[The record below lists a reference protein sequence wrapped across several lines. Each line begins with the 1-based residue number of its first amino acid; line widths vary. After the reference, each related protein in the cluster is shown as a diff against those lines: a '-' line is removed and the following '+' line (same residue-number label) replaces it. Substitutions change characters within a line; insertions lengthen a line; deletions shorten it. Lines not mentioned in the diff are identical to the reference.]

1 MSERESAHF
10 NGSAPVPAPDCRPA
24 AMTGWRRDLPVQRRE
39 PYVLA
44 EIASQPD
51 CWLRALES
59 PAEATALLP
68 ARGERVAVIGCGT
81 SWHIASAVAAARQ
94 AAGHGDTDAFAA
106 SEFPARA
113 YDSVVAIT
121 RSGATSEV
129 LRALRAVPGSVRKLG
144 ITADASAPV
153 REAVDQLLVLDY
165 ADEQSVVQT
174 RFATTV
180 LTLLRAHVG
189 HDLGPAVQQAR
200 AAIAAELDD
209 NLLDRP
215 HYVFLGTGWAL
226 GVAREAALK
235 VQEAAAAW
243 SESHPALEYRHG
255 PIAAVTENAVVW
267 MLGVADE
274 ALVADVS
281 RTGATLVV
289 GSGDPQAEL
298 VRIQRVAV
306 ATAQLRELDP
316 DRPRYL
322 GRAVVL
328 ADR

>member
-1 MSERESAHF
+1 
-10 NGSAPVPAPDCRPA
+10 
-24 AMTGWRRDLPVQRRE
+24 VQGCE

-51 CWLRALES
+51 CWLRALQS
-59 PAEATALLP
+59 QAEAAELLP
-68 ARGERVAVIGCGT
+68 AVGERVAIIGCGT
-81 SWHIASAVAAARQ
+81 SWHVASAAAAARE
-94 AAGHGDTDAFAA
+94 AAGHGQTDAFAA
-106 SEFPARA
+106 SEFPVRG
-113 YDSVVAIT
+113 YDSVLAIT
-121 RSGATSEV
+121 RSGTTSEV
-129 LRALRAVPGSVRKLG
+129 LRALRTVPASVRKIG
-144 ITADASAPV
+144 ITADPATPIG
-153 REAVDQLLVLDY
+153 EAVDQLVVLDY

-174 RFATTV
+174 RFATTA
-180 LTLLRAHVG
+180 LTLLRAHAG
-189 HDLGPAVQQAR
+189 HDLGPAIQQAR
-200 AAIAAELDD
+200 AAVTAELDEE
-209 NLLDRP
+209 LLDRP

-255 PIAAVTENAVVW
+255 PIAAATERSVVW
-267 MLGVADE
+267 MLGVPDN
-274 ALVADVS
+274 ALTADVK
-281 RTGATLVV
+281 RTGATIVAA
-289 GSGDPQAEL
+289 GGDPQAEL
-298 VRIQRVAV
+298 VLIQRVAV